1 MRTATDE
8 FMQESLSTKACEA
21 GATSQ
26 LKVMVEVGSDDVAFQ
41 VRIDG
46 MKLIGEACITCPLGL
61 VSILGHPAAEK
72 DFTCDCV
79 KGRCAVSGQSRTFH
93 VERRG
98 RAMIWSRTR
107 ATGSSSA
114 LTFDYRQVCQA
125 VHSAMV
131 MLKAVVDANP
141 AGVRNC
147 EHMMPG
153 CFTYDELLTCVAQS
167 RLSLCQASSAP

>member
-1 MRTATDE
+1 
-8 FMQESLSTKACEA
+8 MQASLAVQVCKN

-26 LKVMVEVGSDDVAFQ
+26 LKIMVEVGSEDVAFQ

-46 MKLIGEACITCPLGL
+46 MKLIAEACITCPLGL
-61 VSILGHPAAEK
+61 VAILGHPAAEK
-72 DFTCDCV
+72 DFTCDCAE
-79 KGRCAVSGQSRTFH
+79 GRCAVSRLPRTFH

-98 RAMIWSRTR
+98 REMIWLRTR

-141 AGVRNC
+141 GGVRNC

-153 CFTYDELLTCVAQS
+153 SFTYDELLTCVAQS
-167 RLSLCQASSAP
+167 RLSLGEASSAP